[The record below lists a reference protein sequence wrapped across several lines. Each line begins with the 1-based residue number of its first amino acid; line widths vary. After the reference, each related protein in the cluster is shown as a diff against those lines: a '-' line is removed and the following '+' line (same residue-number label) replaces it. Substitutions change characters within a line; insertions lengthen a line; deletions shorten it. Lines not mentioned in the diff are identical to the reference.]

1 MKKMF
6 ALAGAS
12 LMLAACATP
21 STYVGSAL
29 FSQTKQ
35 PLMVTESALASKTG
49 RACATNMLG
58 IYISGD
64 MSVEAAKKNGRIT
77 KVSSVDREIKSYA
90 VWAEVCTVV
99 KGN

>member
-21 STYVGSAL
+21 STYVGGAL

-35 PLMVTESALASKTG
+35 PMLVTANSGSKVG
-49 RACATNMLG
+49 RACATNILG

-64 MSVEAAKKNGRIT
+64 MSIEAAKKNGRIT
-77 KVSSVDREIKSYA
+77 KVASVDREIKSYA
-90 VWAEVCTVV
+90 VWAEACTVV